1 MLVVW
6 VDIKLQMDMY
16 GDIIIKRI
24 MYTNAQILSAVINKW
39 SQPLIKTLL
48 SGKIQSIGFVQG
60 LENKIRSMGWVSP
73 NYSLINDLSPIM
85 ESVTGSIVAPMLNKY
100 LSQIDDA
107 SIPQMAHDIVDEALK
122 NGKLS
127 LMEGKVEL
135 ETEDLIELKNLL
147 NYNLPI
153 KEGQTYKVIT
163 EEPKE

>member
-1 MLVVW
+1 
-6 VDIKLQMDMY
+6 
-16 GDIIIKRI
+16 

-48 SGKIQSIGFVQG
+48 GSKVQSLGFIQAI
-60 LENKIRSMGWVSP
+60 ENKVRSMGWVSP
-73 NYSLINDLSPIM
+73 NWSMMAELSPIM
-85 ESVTGSIVAPMLNKY
+85 EGVTGSIMTPVLNKY
-100 LSQIDDA
+100 LSMVDDA

-122 NGKLS
+122 QGKLS
-127 LMEGKVEL
+127 ILEGKVEL

>member
-1 MLVVW
+1 
-6 VDIKLQMDMY
+6 
-16 GDIIIKRI
+16 

-48 SGKIQSIGFVQG
+48 GSKVQSIGFIQA
-60 LENKIRSMGWVSP
+60 LENKVKSSGWVSP
-73 NYSLINDLSPIM
+73 NWSMMAELSPIM
-85 ESVTGSIVAPMLNKY
+85 ESVTGSIMAPVLNKY
-100 LSQIDDA
+100 LSMVDDA

-122 NGKLS
+122 QGKLS
-127 LMEGKVEL
+127 ILEGKIEL

>member
-1 MLVVW
+1 
-6 VDIKLQMDMY
+6 
-16 GDIIIKRI
+16 

-48 SGKIQSIGFVQG
+48 NGKIQSIGFIQN

-73 NYSLINDLSPIM
+73 NYSLMNDLSPLM
-85 ESVTGSIVAPMLNKY
+85 EGITGSIVAPILNKY

-107 SIPQMAHDIVDEALK
+107 SIPQIAHDIVDEALK

-127 LMEGKVEL
+127 IMEGKVEL

-153 KEGQTYKVIT
+153 KDGQTYKVIT

>member
-1 MLVVW
+1 MF
-6 VDIKLQMDMY
+6 
-16 GDIIIKRI
+16 
-24 MYTNAQILSAVINKW
+24 TNAQILSAVINKW

-48 SGKIQSIGFVQG
+48 GGKVQSLGFIQA
-60 LENKIRSMGWVSP
+60 LENKVRSMGWVSP
-73 NYSLINDLSPIM
+73 NWSMMAELSPIM
-85 ESVTGSIVAPMLNKY
+85 EGVTGSIMTPVLNKY
-100 LSQIDDA
+100 LSMVDDA

-122 NGKLS
+122 QGKLS
-127 LMEGKVEL
+127 ILEGKIEL

>member
-1 MLVVW
+1 M
-6 VDIKLQMDMY
+6 
-16 GDIIIKRI
+16 
-24 MYTNAQILSAVINKW
+24 
-39 SQPLIKTLL
+39 
-48 SGKIQSIGFVQG
+48 GFVQG
-60 LENKIRSMGWVSP
+60 LENKIKSLGWVSP
-73 NYSLINDLSPIM
+73 NYTLMADVAPLIEGI
-85 ESVTGSIVAPMLNKY
+85 TGSVVAPVLNKY
-100 LSQIDDA
+100 LSMVDDE
-107 SIPQMAHDIVDEALK
+107 SIPQMAHNIVDEALK

>member
-1 MLVVW
+1 
-6 VDIKLQMDMY
+6 
-16 GDIIIKRI
+16 

-48 SGKIQSIGFVQG
+48 GGKVQSLGFIQAI
-60 LENKIRSMGWVSP
+60 ENKVRSMGWVSP
-73 NYSLINDLSPIM
+73 NWSMMAELSPIM
-85 ESVTGSIVAPMLNKY
+85 EGITGSIITPVLNKY
-100 LSQIDDA
+100 LSMVDDA

-122 NGKLS
+122 QGKLS
-127 LMEGKVEL
+127 ILEGKVEL

>member
-1 MLVVW
+1 
-6 VDIKLQMDMY
+6 
-16 GDIIIKRI
+16 

-48 SGKIQSIGFVQG
+48 GSKVQSLGFIQAI
-60 LENKIRSMGWVSP
+60 ENKVRSMGWVSP
-73 NYSLINDLSPIM
+73 NWSMMVELSPIM
-85 ESVTGSIVAPMLNKY
+85 EGVTGSIMTPVLNKY
-100 LSQIDDA
+100 LSMVDDA

-122 NGKLS
+122 QGKLS
-127 LMEGKVEL
+127 IFEGKVEL

>member
-1 MLVVW
+1 
-6 VDIKLQMDMY
+6 
-16 GDIIIKRI
+16 

>member
-1 MLVVW
+1 MI
-6 VDIKLQMDMY
+6 DF
-16 GDIIIKRI
+16 I

-48 SGKIQSIGFVQG
+48 GSKVQSIGFIQA
-60 LENKIRSMGWVSP
+60 LENKVKSSGWVSP
-73 NYSLINDLSPIM
+73 NWSMMAELSPIM
-85 ESVTGSIVAPMLNKY
+85 ESVTGSIMAPVLNKY
-100 LSQIDDA
+100 LSMVDDA

-122 NGKLS
+122 QGKLS
-127 LMEGKVEL
+127 ILEGKIEL

>member
-1 MLVVW
+1 MF
-6 VDIKLQMDMY
+6 
-16 GDIIIKRI
+16 
-24 MYTNAQILSAVINKW
+24 TNAQILSAVINKW

-48 SGKIQSIGFVQG
+48 GSKVQSLGFIQA
-60 LENKIRSMGWVSP
+60 LENKVRSMGWVSP
-73 NYSLINDLSPIM
+73 NWSMMAELSPIM
-85 ESVTGSIVAPMLNKY
+85 EGVTGSIMTPILNKY
-100 LSQIDDA
+100 LSMVDDA

-122 NGKLS
+122 QGKLS
-127 LMEGKVEL
+127 ILEGKIEL

>member
-1 MLVVW
+1 
-6 VDIKLQMDMY
+6 
-16 GDIIIKRI
+16 

-48 SGKIQSIGFVQG
+48 SSKVQSMGFVQG
-60 LENKIRSMGWVSP
+60 LENKIKSLGWVSP
-73 NYSLINDLSPIM
+73 NYTLMADVAPLIEGI
-85 ESVTGSIVAPMLNKY
+85 TGSVVAPVLNKY
-100 LSQIDDA
+100 LSMVDDE
-107 SIPQMAHDIVDEALK
+107 SIPQMAHNIVDEALK

>member
-1 MLVVW
+1 
-6 VDIKLQMDMY
+6 
-16 GDIIIKRI
+16 

-48 SGKIQSIGFVQG
+48 GSKVQSLGFIQAI
-60 LENKIRSMGWVSP
+60 ENKVRSMGWVSP
-73 NYSLINDLSPIM
+73 NWSMMAELSPIM
-85 ESVTGSIVAPMLNKY
+85 EGITGSIMTPVLNKY
-100 LSQIDDA
+100 LSMVDDA

-122 NGKLS
+122 QGKLS
-127 LMEGKVEL
+127 IFEGKVEL

>member
-1 MLVVW
+1 
-6 VDIKLQMDMY
+6 
-16 GDIIIKRI
+16 

-48 SGKIQSIGFVQG
+48 GGKVQSLGFIQA
-60 LENKIRSMGWVSP
+60 LENKVRSMGWVSP
-73 NYSLINDLSPIM
+73 NWSMMAELSPIM
-85 ESVTGSIVAPMLNKY
+85 EGVTGSIMTPILNKY
-100 LSQIDDA
+100 LSMVDDA

-122 NGKLS
+122 QGKLS
-127 LMEGKVEL
+127 ILEGKIEL

>member
-1 MLVVW
+1 
-6 VDIKLQMDMY
+6 
-16 GDIIIKRI
+16 

-39 SQPLIKTLL
+39 SQPLIKALL
-48 SGKIQSIGFVQG
+48 GSKVQSIGFIQA
-60 LENKIRSMGWVSP
+60 LENRVKSSGWVSP
-73 NYSLINDLSPIM
+73 NWSMIAELSPIM
-85 ESVTGSIVAPMLNKY
+85 ESVTGSIMTPVLNKY
-100 LSQIDDA
+100 LSMVDDA

-122 NGKLS
+122 QGKLS
-127 LMEGKVEL
+127 ILEGKIEL

>member
-1 MLVVW
+1 
-6 VDIKLQMDMY
+6 
-16 GDIIIKRI
+16 

-48 SGKIQSIGFVQG
+48 GSKVQSLGFIQA
-60 LENKIRSMGWVSP
+60 LENKVRSMGWVSP
-73 NYSLINDLSPIM
+73 NWSMMAELSPIM
-85 ESVTGSIVAPMLNKY
+85 EGVTGSIMTPVLNKY
-100 LSQIDDA
+100 LSMVDDA

-122 NGKLS
+122 QGKLS
-127 LMEGKVEL
+127 ILEGKVEL